1 MAQIEQLFSVLRDK
15 EGSDLHLV
23 AGQVPAFRDSG
34 NIVALDGLQPLGD
47 AQLRGLL
54 KEIVSERQWQNFEK
68 EHDLDFAY
76 ALPGVGR
83 FRGNYFEQQNGV
95 GAVFR
100 RIPEEVVPAESLG
113 LPSSVPKLA
122 DLDSGLVLVTGPTG
136 SGKSTTLASIIDLIN
151 RRHCKHIVTIEDPL
165 EFVHKNRKSVVSH
178 REVGTHAPSFSLA
191 LGAALRQDAN
201 VILVGEMR
209 DFETIALAMEGASMG
224 VLVLGTLHTNGAA
237 KTIDR
242 IVDVFP
248 RDQKAQA
255 RGMLADSLQAV
266 VSQILCRK
274 IGGGRV
280 GIHEILLRESG
291 LAGAIREANPGM
303 LNSIIGAGKGRGMQ
317 LLDDALDAAV
327 QNGVIEGV
335 EAYRK
340 ANTKQRFQAFAGAAH
355 G

>member
-1 MAQIEQLFSVLRDK
+1 MAQIKQLFTALRDK
-15 EGSDLHLV
+15 KGSDLHLA
-23 AGQVPAFRDSG
+23 AGKAPAFRDSG
-34 NIVALDGLQPLGD
+34 SIVTLDSKQPLTD
-47 AQLRGLL
+47 LQLRSLL
-54 KEIVSERQWQNFEK
+54 KEIVSERQWQAFERD
-68 EHDLDFAY
+68 HDLDFAY

-83 FRGNYFEQQNGV
+83 FRGNYFEQQDGAA
-95 GAVFR
+95 AVFR
-100 RIPEEVVPAESLG
+100 RIPEDIVPAESLG
-113 LPSSVPKLA
+113 LPASVPKLA

-178 REVGTHAPSFSLA
+178 REVGTHAPSFSAALA
-191 LGAALRQDAN
+191 AALRQDAN
-201 VILVGEMR
+201 VVLVGEMR

-266 VSQILCRK
+266 VSQILCK
-274 IGGGRV
+274 KLGGGRV
-280 GIHEILLRESG
+280 GIHEVLLRETG
-291 LAGAIREANPGM
+291 LSGAIREANPGM

-317 LLDDALDAAV
+317 LLDDALDSAV
-327 QNGVIEGV
+327 QTGVIDGG

-340 ANTKQRFQAFAGAAH
+340 ANSKQRFQAFANAGH
-355 G
+355 

>member
-1 MAQIEQLFSVLRDK
+1 
-15 EGSDLHLV
+15 
-23 AGQVPAFRDSG
+23 
-34 NIVALDGLQPLGD
+34 
-47 AQLRGLL
+47 
-54 KEIVSERQWQNFEK
+54 
-68 EHDLDFAY
+68 
-76 ALPGVGR
+76 
-83 FRGNYFEQQNGV
+83 
-95 GAVFR
+95 
-100 RIPEEVVPAESLG
+100 
-113 LPSSVPKLA
+113 VPKLA
-122 DLDSGLVLVTGPTG
+122 DLESGLVLVTGPTG

-151 RRHCKHIVTIEDPL
+151 RKHCKHIVTIEDPL

-178 REVGTHAPSFSLA
+178 REVGTHAPSFSAA

-201 VILVGEMR
+201 VVLVGEMR

-280 GIHEILLRESG
+280 GIHEVLLREAG
-291 LAGAIREANPGM
+291 LGGAIREANPGM

-317 LLDDALDAAV
+317 LLDDALDTAV
-327 QNGVIEGV
+327 QNGIVEGG

-340 ANTKQRFQAFAGAAH
+340 ANNKQRFQAFANAGH
-355 G
+355 